1 MLGGALLVIGFITL
15 LMGIIADLIGF
26 NRRLLGTNLEIVR
39 RIELDRAAHSGASDT
54 AGGDEGERP

>member
-1 MLGGALLVIGFITL
+1 MIGFITL